1 MEFLTDNWP
10 LILAILAGLFFVWG
24 LVKKVI
30 KLAIM
35 AGLAAV
41 GFFII
46 WPLVSD
52 SVNFLG

>member
-1 MEFLTDNWP
+1 MDFLSNNWP
-10 LILAILAGLFFVWG
+10 LILAIVAGLFFVWS

-30 KLAIM
+30 KLAIL

-41 GFFII
+41 GLFFI

>member
-1 MEFLTDNWP
+1 MDFLSDNWP
-10 LILAILAGLFFVWG
+10 LILAIVAGLFFVWS

-30 KLAIM
+30 KLAIL

-41 GFFII
+41 AFFFI